1 VLGNVLAIAE
11 GAPVWVDMESSLR
24 TRTVDGGDVFDVG
37 KCFACAMIAVDDF
50 GMPDA

>member
-24 TRTVDGGDVFDVG
+24 THTVDGRDVFDVS
-37 KCFACAMIAVDDF
+37 KCFACAMVAVDDF
-50 GMPDA
+50 GMPDV